1 MNPTTDT
8 PTTFLAQTV
17 PAAAPLPSKAASI
30 RIATPVDI
38 LLSFGTAVSALTAAR
53 LLVLAGSAAS
63 IKVPEGSTHVAL
75 ALASPSWPRGDRMV
89 HLTATDGAA

>member
-8 PTTFLAQTV
+8 PTTFLAQAV

-38 LLSFGTAVSALTAAR
+38 LLSFGTAVSALTAAG
-53 LLVLAGSAAS
+53 LLVLGGTTGV

-75 ALASPSWPRGDRMV
+75 ALASLSGPRGDRMV
-89 HLTATDGAA
+89 HLIASDGGA